1 MQRISQL
8 ENTSGKARVL
18 LDNVNKNLGST
29 PNFFTT
35 LAQAPAALEA
45 YLGFNAALSKGKLAP
60 QLREQLAL
68 TVAGFNGCGYC
79 ASAHSFLGSKAGI
92 DATELRENRAGRS
105 ADGETQAA
113 LNFANALLEKRGSV
127 SDRDLAAVRDAGYDD
142 EQVIEI
148 LAHVALNTFSNYFNE
163 TAGTQIDFPIVTPE
177 PAGKVA

>member
-8 ENTSGKARVL
+8 ENASGKAQAL
-18 LDNVNKNLGST
+18 LDNVNKSLGST

-35 LAQAPAALEA
+35 MAQAPAALEA

-92 DATELRENRAGRS
+92 NSSELRENQSGRS
-105 ADGETQAA
+105 SDAKTQAA
-113 LNFANALLEKRGSV
+113 LNFAKALLDRRGRV
-127 SDRDLAAVRDAGYDD
+127 SDQDLAAVRDAGYDN
-142 EQVIEI
+142 EQIIEI
-148 LAHVALNTFSNYFNE
+148 LGHVALNTFSNYFNE
-163 TAGTQIDFPIVTPE
+163 TAGTQIDFPVVTPE
-177 PAGKVA
+177 PTGKVA